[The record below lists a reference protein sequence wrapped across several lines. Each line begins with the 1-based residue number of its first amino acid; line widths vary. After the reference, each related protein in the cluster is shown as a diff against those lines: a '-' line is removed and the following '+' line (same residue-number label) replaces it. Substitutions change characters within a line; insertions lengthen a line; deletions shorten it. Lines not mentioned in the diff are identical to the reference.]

1 MIEKWKKL
9 RKQFCIFVESKSVYE
24 KHFKFNGRREKW
36 GVTGVGEDV
45 LPVYFLNGKKK
56 ESNFEGEK
64 KNTDNI
70 QGVIESCT
78 DILTTSY
85 WLHVELGKNI

>member
-1 MIEKWKKL
+1 MEEAQEAIL
-9 RKQFCIFVESKSVYE
+9 HFVESKSVYE

-56 ESNFEGEK
+56 KAILKVK
-64 KNTDNI
+64 KKTQI
-70 QGVIESCT
+70 TYRVLLKVVQIF
-78 DILTTSY
+78 
-85 WLHVELGKNI
+85 

>member
-9 RKQFCIFVESKSVYE
+9 RKRFCIFVESKSVYE

-45 LPVYFLNGKKK
+45 LPGYFLNGKKK
-56 ESNFEGEK
+56 KAILKVKK
-64 KNTDNI
+64 KNT
-70 QGVIESCT
+70 
-78 DILTTSY
+78 
-85 WLHVELGKNI
+85 